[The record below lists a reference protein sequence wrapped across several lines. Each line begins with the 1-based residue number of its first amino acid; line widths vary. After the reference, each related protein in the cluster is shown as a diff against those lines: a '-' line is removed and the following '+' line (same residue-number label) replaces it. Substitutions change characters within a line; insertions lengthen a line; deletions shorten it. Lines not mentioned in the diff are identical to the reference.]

1 MFVERVSE
9 QRPECYYSSCMYT
22 GGRGGWVCE
31 NGYECA
37 WCVCVGAVQGKERP
51 GLSLN
56 EVSDVRRP
64 LRLLGTTGW
73 WQGAESPKETAGNHR
88 PLLEPLSSKRE
99 SALPEENQVQGW
111 SRALA
116 ELLMR
121 NNLLVF
127 SSSEPKS
134 NTKNYLN
141 IYTIKKCKFMKW
153 KVLFNNV
160 TLPPPRYTTAL
171 NYCKTFFFLIPFFL
185 NGLSLPSYSM
195 WHYKPTLDPSYCS
208 SVSPSYLFE
217 VPFQSSIYTAHFKPR
232 IIPHSRNVP

>member
-1 MFVERVSE
+1 M
-9 QRPECYYSSCMYT
+9 
-22 GGRGGWVCE
+22 
-31 NGYECA
+31 
-37 WCVCVGAVQGKERP
+37 CVGAVQGKERP
-51 GLSLN
+51 GFSLN

-64 LRLLGTTGW
+64 LRLLGTTGDGRD
-73 WQGAESPKETAGNHR
+73 QSLPRRQPEIAV
-88 PLLEPLSSKRE
+88 LLEPLSRKRE

-127 SSSEPKS
+127 SSSECKS

-141 IYTIKKCKFMKW
+141 TYTIQKCKFMKW

-171 NYCKTFFFLIPFFL
+171 NYYNTFFFLPQW
-185 NGLSLPSYSM
+185 SLTPL
-195 WHYKPTLDPSYCS
+195 TLCDITNQHWILLT
-208 SVSPSYLFE
+208 VL
-217 VPFQSSIYTAHFKPR
+217 Q
-232 IIPHSRNVP
+232 